1 MTTTNETHPDVDNL
15 DALIERLGGRD
26 WRDVGAAVES
36 LHQASD
42 AGRNAAL
49 RALLTHPDAR
59 VRKGCADFMDHHGD
73 DSCVPALA
81 QAARHD
87 SIAYVRR
94 VAVHS
99 LGCQRCKAAPLETDF
114 VNLLIEVIEKDE
126 NARVRREAVY
136 SLSQQKPD
144 ARIAAFLAR
153 LLNDPAVADAELKKG
168 AHFALKRHD
177 PDYRRMVDERA
188 RNASRARH
196 EAARAQLPA
205 PLPEPSAEKAVG

>member
-1 MTTTNETHPDVDNL
+1 MTNETNPDADNL
-15 DALIERLGGRD
+15 DLLIERLGGRD

-36 LHQASD
+36 LCQAGG
-42 AGRNAAL
+42 AGREAVG
-49 RALLTHPDAR
+49 RALLAHPDAR

-87 SIAYVRR
+87 PIAYVRR

-99 LGCQRCKAAPLETDF
+99 LGCQRCKIAPLETDF
-114 VNLLIEVIEKDE
+114 VDLLIEVIEEDE

-144 ARIAAFLAR
+144 ARIAAFLAL
-153 LLNDPAVADAELKKG
+153 LLNDPAVADTGLKKI
-168 AHFALKRHD
+168 AHYALKRHD
-177 PDYRRMVDERA
+177 PDYRRAADERA

-196 EAARAQLPA
+196 EATRAQLPV
-205 PLPEPSAEKAVG
+205 PLPEPSAGKAVG

>member
-1 MTTTNETHPDVDNL
+1 MTITNETHPDVDGF

-36 LHQASD
+36 LRQVGGPARY
-42 AGRNAAL
+42 AVG
-49 RALLTHPDAR
+49 RALLTHPNAR

-87 SIAYVRR
+87 PIAYVRR

-99 LGCQRCKAAPLETDF
+99 LGCQRCKIAPLETDF
-114 VNLLIEVIEKDE
+114 VDLLIEVIKKDE
-126 NARVRREAVY
+126 NARVCREAVY

-144 ARIAAFLAR
+144 ARLAAFLAR
-153 LLNDPAVADAELKKG
+153 LLNDPAVADAGLKKI
-168 AHFALKRHD
+168 AH
-177 PDYRRMVDERA
+177 YRRAADERA

-196 EAARAQLPA
+196 EAARAGLPA